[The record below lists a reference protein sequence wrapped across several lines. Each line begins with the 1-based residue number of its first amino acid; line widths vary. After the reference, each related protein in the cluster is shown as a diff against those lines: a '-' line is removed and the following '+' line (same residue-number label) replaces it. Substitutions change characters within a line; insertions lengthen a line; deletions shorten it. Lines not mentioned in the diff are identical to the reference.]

1 MINVTELNCLITGFD
16 PWDILISLRPNMLEA
31 VCDKFTD
38 NFQRQSAAVQQL
50 EYNSFLQMKINL
62 IKIMPN
68 GNSKS
73 IDLTYLSM
81 LNSISTAFK
90 SLLRPSDLAS
100 PDKEGPASVRSPYFC
115 QKPLLLSEAGIG
127 KETAKDLA
135 KRGAKVIMACR
146 NLELANKVR
155 DLLKKS
161 SPSRIVIVASELYR
175 FATVNLDSPNP
186 TNDVINDIHIKFE
199 SLFLCTEK
207 KLDVL
212 INNAGMADTFTKKTT
227 EKREPGGIGKET
239 AKDLAKRGA
248 KVIMACR
255 NLELANKVREQI
267 VAETGNDSVV
277 VKKLNLSSLQSVRE
291 FAADIYRTEKK
302 LDVLINNAGMADTF
316 TKKTTDKHCL
326 PDSNPT
332 TQLPAYLYYVSKYAN
347 IMFSLELA
355 RRLEGSGVTVNC
367 LHPGMIDSGIWRNVP
382 FPLNLPLQLIVKTF
396 FKTPE
401 QGAQTSI
408 YLAVSKEVEGVSGKY
423 FSDCKETS
431 LSSGIQDMTK
441 NKKYWEICERLVK
454 L

>member
-1 MINVTELNCLITGFD
+1 MSIAMLSSLDTRTYTLLFGATVLVVSVFLLIVWLYNYFTRGVCKD
-16 PWDILISLRPNMLEA
+16 GTNM
-31 VCDKFTD
+31 K
-38 NFQRQSAAVQQL
+38 
-50 EYNSFLQMKINL
+50 
-62 IKIMPN
+62 
-68 GNSKS
+68 
-73 IDLTYLSM
+73 
-81 LNSISTAFK
+81 
-90 SLLRPSDLAS
+90 
-100 PDKEGPASVRSPYFC
+100 
-115 QKPLLLSEAGIG
+115 G
-127 KETAKDLA
+127 KT
-135 KRGAKVIMACR
+135 
-146 NLELANKVR
+146 
-155 DLLKKS
+155 
-161 SPSRIVIVASELYR
+161 VIVTGANS
-175 FATVNLDSPNP
+175 
-186 TNDVINDIHIKFE
+186 
-199 SLFLCTEK
+199 
-207 KLDVL
+207 
-212 INNAGMADTFTKKTT
+212 
-227 EKREPGGIGKET
+227 GIGKET

-291 FAADIYRTEKK
+291 FAADINRTEKK

-316 TKKTTDKHCL
+316 TKKTTEDGLEITMATNQYGPFLLTNLLLDLLKKSSPSRIVIVASEL
-326 PDSNPT
+326 YRFATVNLDSPNPT

-382 FPLNLPLQLIVKTF
+382 FPLNFPLQLIVKTF